1 MKNPVVGITGI
12 MASGKSS
19 LCKSLAEL
27 GFRVISADELVQA
40 LYQKGSKG
48 AQILAKLDI
57 RDIINNDGSV
67 NKPKLR
73 ELMFVDKA
81 FRKKVEKAI
90 HPVII
95 KEIQELIAQDETKPI
110 AVEIPLLFEAELDN
124 LCSYTVTVFRK
135 RSHSIEAVK
144 EKYKIALAEAEN
156 MLNAQLDMTEK
167 MIRAD
172 FTVMNDASIAELNK
186 KAESLKRSILTLW
199 KK

>member
-1 MKNPVVGITGI
+1 M
-12 MASGKSS
+12 
-19 LCKSLAEL
+19 
-27 GFRVISADELVQA
+27 
-40 LYQKGSKG
+40 
-48 AQILAKLDI
+48 AKLDI